1 MVLRYT
7 IKDTD
12 TYKNIKEVLKAYFK
26 ISERLLLRLK
36 NTQNILLNNE
46 PTYVSKEISSG
57 DEIEVL
63 IDFIEDNSNIVPT
76 KMDLDIIYEDD
87 SFIVINK
94 APNMAIHPSML
105 HYDTSLSN
113 GIRYYFDSINLKK
126 KIRPVNRLDKD
137 TSGLV
142 IFAKNEYIQECLV
155 SQMKTKDMK
164 KTYIAIC
171 EGIFEEKSGTINL
184 PIARKPN
191 SIIERCVDSSG
202 DQAITHYEVLKEFQ
216 NTSVVKCILETGRT
230 HQIRVHLSHINHP
243 ILGDTLYGKKYTT
256 ISRQLLHAYKL
267 DFIHPITRKKV
278 SYTAPIPDD
287 FKQFI
292 DQA

>member
-1 MVLRYT
+1 
-7 IKDTD
+7 
-12 TYKNIKEVLKAYFK
+12 
-26 ISERLLLRLK
+26 
-36 NTQNILLNNE
+36 
-46 PTYVSKEISSG
+46 
-57 DEIEVL
+57 
-63 IDFIEDNSNIVPT
+63 
-76 KMDLDIIYEDD
+76 MDLDIIYEDD
-87 SFIVINK
+87 SFIVVNK

>member
-87 SFIVINK
+87 SFIVVNK

>member
-1 MVLRYT
+1 MVLKYT

-12 TYKNIKEVLKAYFK
+12 TYQNVKEVLKAYFG

-36 NTQNILLNNE
+36 NTQNILLNDE
-46 PTYVSKEISSG
+46 PTYVSKEITSG
-57 DEIEVL
+57 DEIKVL